1 MYIVLFNAHTD
12 EDRGPEKQRGCAQD
26 HLAGIRN
33 QTALF
38 TKTGLVASTLQW
50 PRVYKT
56 PLALCLAFMSTYLW
70 VLNAFEWRTVTHSIM
85 LLDSGGFPT
94 KVNSYTARQFSQ
106 LGSCP
111 NRTKYSSSLSLK
123 DGKSWS
129 QPSVLPYLSS
139 TLILTTSTLDI
150 AKQFILPLDFE
161 DHAHLK
167 GNVIHMFV
175 VPLHLNHQQYGF
187 FAIATR
193 CSNVLWRHFFFMR
206 AGSWFGQE

>member
-1 MYIVLFNAHTD
+1 MNTF
-12 EDRGPEKQRGCAQD
+12 
-26 HLAGIRN
+26 
-33 QTALF
+33 
-38 TKTGLVASTLQW
+38 
-50 PRVYKT
+50 
-56 PLALCLAFMSTYLW
+56 LW

-94 KVNSYTARQFSQ
+94 KANSCTARQVSQ

-111 NRTKYSSSLSLK
+111 NRTKYSSSPSLK

-150 AKQFILPLDFE
+150 AKQFILSLDFE

-167 GNVIHMFV
+167 GNVIHMLV
-175 VPLHLNHQQYGF
+175 VHLNHQQYGF

-193 CSNVLWRHFFFMR
+193 CPNVLWRQFFFHEGR
-206 AGSWFGQE
+206 KLIWTRVITKRFKITT